1 MTFLTWHER
10 YSVGNA
16 DIDHQHR
23 ELFDFVNQL
32 AEVGRPGMSS
42 ESGRILDDL
51 IAHTVEHFKFE
62 ESLMLQ
68 IGFPNAID
76 HKKMHEELLKQ
87 VKELRAKMKVGGHLT
102 LISIVRFLADWLMNH
117 IMRED
122 MDYMPCLK
130 R

>member
-1 MTFLTWHER
+1 MAFLTWHER

-16 DIDHQHR
+16 DLDLQHR
-23 ELFDFVNQL
+23 ELFDFVNHF
-32 AEVGRPGMSS
+32 AEVDRTGKSS

-51 IAHTVEHFKFE
+51 IARTVEHFKSE
-62 ESLMLQ
+62 ETVMLQ
-68 IGFPNAID
+68 IGFPQVLE
-76 HKKMHEELLKQ
+76 HKKTHEELIKQ

-122 MDYMPCLK
+122 MEYKPYVK
-130 R
+130 